1 MSQKQQF
8 MSQKQQNQET
18 QNQQQQFRN
27 PIFLSKQNQEQTM
40 ENKQQMSEKQQITLP
55 KQPFMSQK
63 QQGTQNQQFRK
74 PTWRP
79 NVYDPFGNFP
89 YYRMDVDQGNS
100 LNGIDN
106 RTVSISMVPGLTQ
119 VFSKVYSTD
128 SE

>member
-40 ENKQQMSEKQQITLP
+40 ENKQQMSEKQKITLP

-89 YYRMDVDQGNS
+89 YYRMDVDQEPPEEKQN
-100 LNGIDN
+100 
-106 RTVSISMVPGLTQ
+106 
-119 VFSKVYSTD
+119 D
-128 SE
+128 SERKSFYYPIF